1 MLLPWRVAF
10 NPPRLLKSEKE
21 IHMKNYDAM
30 IEELIGKMSL
40 HEKIGQLNQPETPRV
55 DKADEFRE
63 KVRRGEVGSI
73 LMSVGATAGNDP
85 QGAIDVNFYN
95 EMQRIAVEESPSGI
109 PILFGRDVIHGHR
122 TVLPIPLAMAASF
135 NPEKVG
141 ECYHDV
147 AEEAMNESVHWTFT
161 PMLDLARDPRWGR
174 IIEGC
179 GEDPYVGARM
189 AEAIV
194 KGLQGEDLTAKDSM
208 LACAKHFVGYGA
220 AEGGR
225 DYHRAEIS
233 DYTLYNYYLP
243 AFRAAVNAGA
253 KTVMCSFNEISGE
266 AVTASRK
273 YLTDILRGHM
283 GFDGFVVSD
292 YACVEQ
298 LIPQGLADNRADA
311 SAMAIK
317 AGLDMDMWDHCYI
330 NTLEGEV
337 EKGNVSMEVI
347 DEAVRRVLRVK
358 AMKGLFDAP
367 YCDPVT
373 LDRTEHLARAR
384 ELARESIVLLKNEGN
399 LLPLAKNSSIALIGP
414 FANERRSL
422 LGSWTIDGKAEETP
436 TLREAI
442 CEVGGAA
449 GVKVHTSVGT
459 GLDYNIAFG
468 PISMIYGDVAVVAIG
483 ESWAVTGENKAV
495 SNISIPADQIELLK
509 RVKMFGK
516 KVVAVLFCGRPIAM
530 EGIAEY
536 CDAIIYAWHAGS
548 RAAHAVADILF
559 GDANPSGRLPVT
571 MPRLATH
578 IPLYYNVTSSGRP
591 VNCYYGQNPGNCCFD
606 SVPTPYYPFGYGL
619 SYTTFAYGTP
629 VCDTPALSREE
640 LASGKRFRVTVDVK
654 NTGERDGKETVQ
666 LYIHDPVA
674 KMMRPLR
681 ELKAYAKTF
690 IPAGKTVT
698 VELSLG
704 KEELG
709 YYLPDGSY
717 TLEAGKIELYV
728 GENCLTT
735 RKIEITVL

>member
-1 MLLPWRVAF
+1 
-10 NPPRLLKSEKE
+10 
-21 IHMKNYDAM
+21 MKNYDAM
-30 IEELIGKMSL
+30 IEALIAKMSL

-55 DKADEFRE
+55 NTVDEFRE

-95 EMQRIAVEESPSGI
+95 EIQRIAVEESPSGI
-109 PILFGRDVIHGHR
+109 PVLFGRDVIHGHR

-135 NPEKVG
+135 NPEKV
-141 ECYHDV
+141 EVCYHDV

-179 GEDPYVGARM
+179 GEDPHVGATM
-189 AEAIV
+189 AGAIV

-253 KTVMCSFNEISGE
+253 ETVMCSFNEISGE

-283 GFDGFVVSD
+283 GFRGFVVSD
-292 YACVEQ
+292 YGCVAQ
-298 LIPQGLADNRADA
+298 LIPQGVAENRADA

-317 AGLDMDMWDHCYI
+317 AGLDMDMWDGCYLE
-330 NTLEGEV
+330 TLESEV
-337 EKGNVSMEVI
+337 EKGNVSMDVI
-347 DEAVRRVLRVK
+347 DEAVRRILRVK
-358 AMKGLFDAP
+358 AMKGLFDKP
-367 YCDPVT
+367 YCDPIT
-373 LDRTEHLARAR
+373 LDRTEHLARAKA
-384 ELARESIVLLKNEGN
+384 LADECVVLLKNEGN
-399 LLPLAKNSSIALIGP
+399 LLPLAKDSSVALIGP

-436 TLREAI
+436 TLREAMAA
-442 CEVGGAA
+442 VTAPAGG
-449 GVKVHTSVGT
+449 KVHTSIGT

-468 PISMIYGDVAVVAIG
+468 PISMILGDVAVVAIG

-495 SNISIPADQIELLK
+495 SNITIPADQIELLK
-509 RVKMFGK
+509 RIKMFGK

-536 CDAIIYAWHAGS
+536 CDAIVYAWHTGS
-548 RAAHAVADILF
+548 TAAAAVADILY
-559 GDANPSGRLPVT
+559 GNTNPSGRLPVT
-571 MPRLATH
+571 IPRLATH

-591 VNCYYGQNPGNCCFD
+591 VNCYYGQNPGNCYFD

-619 SYTTFAYGTP
+619 SYTRFAYGDVT
-629 VCDTPALSREE
+629 VKESALTREALE
-640 LASGKRFRVTVDVK
+640 EGKRFEVRVTVK
-654 NTGERDGKETVQ
+654 NVGEYDGKETVQ

-681 ELKAYAKTF
+681 ELKAFKKVF
-690 IPAGKTVT
+690 LKAGEEQTVT
-698 VELSLG
+698 LSLG
-704 KEELG
+704 KDELG

-717 TLEAGKIELYV
+717 TLEAGRIEIYV
-728 GENCLTT
+728 GENCLTD
-735 RKIEITVL
+735 RKTEITLLS